1 MPTDHLSSDTKRER
15 DRILTQAVS
24 DIRKASTT
32 MRADEALLAYMLRR
46 LAEAYDQIWRV
57 EHEGRIG

>member
-57 EHEGRIG
+57 EHEQRIG